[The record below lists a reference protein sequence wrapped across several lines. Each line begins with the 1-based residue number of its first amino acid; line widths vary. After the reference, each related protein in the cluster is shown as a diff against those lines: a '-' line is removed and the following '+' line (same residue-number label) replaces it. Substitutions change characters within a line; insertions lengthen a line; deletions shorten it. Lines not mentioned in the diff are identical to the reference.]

1 MNIVLFG
8 PPGAGK
14 GTQADNI
21 AKNLKLFKISTGDLL
36 RKEIEKKTNLGK
48 KIKLTIDQGSL
59 VSDDIITDLV
69 VKILHEKKNIK
80 GLIFDGYPRNLNQ
93 AKSLDLLIKNKNK
106 KISCALS
113 LFVDKDTII
122 KRILGRESCS
132 KCGVIFNKFFN
143 PATELNHQC
152 GSKYLRYRSDDND
165 RTASSRFET
174 YLQTTLPIIDFYK
187 KQNLLT
193 EINGKQ
199 KINQIF
205 EQLRGILTSL
215 EAWLYEF

>member
-1 MNIVLFG
+1 MNIILFG

-14 GTQADNI
+14 GTQANNI
-21 AKNLKLFKISTGDLL
+21 SIKFNLHKVSTGDML
-36 RKEIEKKTNLGK
+36 REVIEQKTSEGN
-48 KIKLTIDQGSL
+48 KIKSTINRGSL
-59 VSDDIITDLV
+59 VSDEIINNLISKVLSNKTFNN
-69 VKILHEKKNIK
+69 K
-80 GLIFDGYPRNLNQ
+80 LIFDGYPRNLAQ
-93 AKSLDLLIKNKNK
+93 AKSLDLMLKKNNQ
-106 KISCALS
+106 KISRVLCLA
-113 LFVDKDTII
+113 VDKDTII

-152 GSKYLRYRSDDND
+152 GSKYLTYRSDDND

-187 KQNLLT
+187 KQNLFT

-199 KINQIF
+199 EINQIF

-215 EAWLYEF
+215 EA

>member
-1 MNIVLFG
+1 M
-8 PPGAGK
+8 
-14 GTQADNI
+14 
-21 AKNLKLFKISTGDLL
+21 
-36 RKEIEKKTNLGK
+36 
-48 KIKLTIDQGSL
+48 
-59 VSDDIITDLV
+59 VSDEIINNLISKVLSNKTF
-69 VKILHEKKNIK
+69 NNR
-80 GLIFDGYPRNLNQ
+80 LIFDGYPRNLSQ
-93 AKSLDLLIKNKNK
+93 AKSLDLMLKKNNQ
-106 KISCALS
+106 KISRVLCLV
-113 LFVDKDTII
+113 VDKDTII

-215 EAWLYEF
+215 EA

>member
-1 MNIVLFG
+1 MFG

-14 GTQADNI
+14 GTQANNI
-21 AKNLKLFKISTGDLL
+21 SIKFNLHKVSTGDML
-36 RKEIEKKTNLGK
+36 REVIEQKTSEGN
-48 KIKLTIDQGSL
+48 KIKSTINRGSL
-59 VSDDIITDLV
+59 VSDEIINNLISKVLSNKTFNN
-69 VKILHEKKNIK
+69 K
-80 GLIFDGYPRNLNQ
+80 LIFDGYPRNLSQ
-93 AKSLDLLIKNKNK
+93 AKSLDLMLKKNNQ
-106 KISCALS
+106 KISRVLCLA
-113 LFVDKDTII
+113 VDKDTII

-215 EAWLYEF
+215 EA

>member
-1 MNIVLFG
+1 MNIILFG

-14 GTQADNI
+14 GTQANNI
-21 AKNLKLFKISTGDLL
+21 SIKFNLHKVSTGDML
-36 RKEIEKKTNLGK
+36 REVIEQKTSEGN
-48 KIKLTIDQGSL
+48 KIKSTINRGSL
-59 VSDDIITDLV
+59 VSDEIINNLISKVLSNKTFNN
-69 VKILHEKKNIK
+69 K
-80 GLIFDGYPRNLNQ
+80 LIFDGYPRNLSQ
-93 AKSLDLLIKNKNK
+93 AKSLDLMLKKNNQ
-106 KISCALS
+106 KISRVLCLA
-113 LFVDKDTII
+113 VDKDTII

-215 EAWLYEF
+215 EA

>member
-1 MNIVLFG
+1 MNIILFG

-14 GTQADNI
+14 GTQANNI
-21 AKNLKLFKISTGDLL
+21 SIKFNLHKVSTGDML
-36 RKEIEKKTNLGK
+36 REVIEQKTSEGN
-48 KIKLTIDQGSL
+48 KIKSTLNRGSL
-59 VSDDIITDLV
+59 VSDEIINNLISKVLSNKTFNN
-69 VKILHEKKNIK
+69 K
-80 GLIFDGYPRNLNQ
+80 LIFDGYPRNLSQ
-93 AKSLDLLIKNKNK
+93 AKSLDLMLKKNNQ
-106 KISCALS
+106 KISRVLCLV
-113 LFVDKDTII
+113 VDKDTII

-187 KQNLLT
+187 KQNLFT

-199 KINQIF
+199 EINQIF

-215 EAWLYEF
+215 EA